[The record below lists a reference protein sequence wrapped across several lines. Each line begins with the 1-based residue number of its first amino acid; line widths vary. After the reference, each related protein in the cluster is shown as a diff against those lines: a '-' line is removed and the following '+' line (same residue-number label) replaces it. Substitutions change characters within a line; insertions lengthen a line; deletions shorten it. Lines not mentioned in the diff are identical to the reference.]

1 MSRITDALDALLGTP
16 TFRGGVV
23 RSRNGVFTDGD
34 GLGLDVSL
42 DSLVPRNTDA
52 DVDPC
57 SPHRHG
63 KLKGEKRCH
72 GCGRT
77 RNEIEIDEGT

>member
-1 MSRITDALDALLGTP
+1 MSVGSRLASGLHTDREGIDFP
-16 TFRGGVV
+16 D
-23 RSRNGVFTDGD
+23 N
-34 GLGLDVSL
+34 
-42 DSLVPRNTDA
+42 A

-63 KLKGEKRCH
+63 KLKAQQRCF

-77 RNEIEIDEGT
+77 RNEIEIEEGSTRP